1 MPLINF
7 IRSTDEKIFNI
18 HHEVITIFFMEH
30 KFRQN
35 LDKILKIF
43 YIYYALLVSS
53 LKKECGVSDV
63 LPFSRWNSDKRY
75 VWLTKHRYLST
86 TINDAIFYI
95 LDTLMY
101 GSSKFNT
108 KTDQSFWFVLR
119 NLLKVHA
126 DLTTRISV
134 ELVFL

>member
-1 MPLINF
+1 MPLMNF

-18 HHEVITIFFMEH
+18 HHEVITTLFMEH

-35 LDKILKIF
+35 LKKILKIF
-43 YIYYALLVSS
+43 YIYYALVVSS
-53 LKKECGVSDV
+53 LKQECGVSDV
-63 LPFSRWNSDKRY
+63 LPFSQWNSDKRY
-75 VWLTKHRYLST
+75 EWLTKHRYLSYY
-86 TINDAIFYI
+86 NKWCDI
-95 LDTLMY
+95 LYTRY
-101 GSSKFNT
+101 SN

>member
-1 MPLINF
+1 MPLMNF

-18 HHEVITIFFMEH
+18 HHEVITTLFMQH

-35 LDKILKIF
+35 LKKILKIF
-43 YIYYALLVSS
+43 YIYYALVVSS
-53 LKKECGVSDV
+53 LKQECGVSDV
-63 LPFSRWNSDKRY
+63 LPFSQWNSDKRY
-75 VWLTKHRYLST
+75 EWLTKHRYLSYY
-86 TINDAIFYI
+86 NKWCDI
-95 LDTLMY
+95 LYTRY
-101 GSSKFNT
+101 SN

>member
-1 MPLINF
+1 MPLMNF

-18 HHEVITIFFMEH
+18 HHEVITTLFMEH

-35 LDKILKIF
+35 FKKILKIF
-43 YIYYALLVSS
+43 YIYYALVVSS
-53 LKKECGVSDV
+53 LKQECGVSDV
-63 LPFSRWNSDKRY
+63 LPFSQWNSDKRY
-75 VWLTKHRYLST
+75 QWLTKHRYLSYY
-86 TINDAIFYI
+86 NKWCDI
-95 LDTLMY
+95 LYTRY
-101 GSSKFNT
+101 SN